1 MTARAIPG
9 RGRAVGLLARAV
21 NMLRALHCLCPRGP
35 VLLHTFQTFQ
45 TVLLHV
51 SWVGRATGNVF

>member
-9 RGRAVGLLARAV
+9 IARAIRLLARAV
-21 NMLRALHCLCPRGP
+21 NMLRALHCFRPSGP

-45 TVLLHV
+45 TVFLHV
-51 SWVGRATGNVF
+51 SWVE

>member
-9 RGRAVGLLARAV
+9 IARAVRSIARAV
-21 NMLRALHCLCPRGP
+21 NMLRALHCWRPGGP

-45 TVLLHV
+45 KVFLHV
-51 SWVGRATGNVF
+51 SWVG